1 MQIVRTI
8 VWVLLL
14 VALLIFSAFN
24 WNPVEVKIWE
34 GLVLET
40 KIPALVVVSFLLGLI
55 PMWLL
60 HKANAFYMSRRISS
74 LETAAR
80 TAATTPVAPAAPVT
94 ETVVVEKPVV
104 VDDTA
109 TSTDPVV
116 PENEKPRDNLSP
128 EPR

>member
-14 VALLIFSAFN
+14 VVLLIFSINN

-40 KIPALVVVSFLLGLI
+40 KIPALVVISFLIGLI

-60 HKANAFYMSRRISS
+60 HRGKVFYLQRRIGS

-80 TAATTPVAPAAPVT
+80 TAAVTPVAPPPPVEPAA
-94 ETVVVEKPVV
+94 
-104 VDDTA
+104 
-109 TSTDPVV
+109 DPVV
-116 PENEKPRDNLSP
+116 APERPADSP
-128 EPR
+128 DPLKSE